1 MKMRRDDLSLFASLT
16 LELRKASTS
25 FKSPRMLVLR
35 KGGKEFT
42 ATESSRSMKDMAL
55 KVSNHDRKVSDVCLM
70 SIFNIHVFCRRCGL
84 SVCMACFNDRL
95 NEVQYEESNTI
106 FDKYKRILYGITVQ
120 PNHHLTVIY
129 LCYFHE
135 DLHPSKI
142 NDSEKILVVRQRRDL
157 FVCIFFD
164 KCLPDVKHFS
174 NNGNLMVWE
183 EPKKEGSIGHFRKHW
198 RNPHH
203 GEFVLY
209 RCFIQDGG

>member
-1 MKMRRDDLSLFASLT
+1 
-16 LELRKASTS
+16 
-25 FKSPRMLVLR
+25 
-35 KGGKEFT
+35 
-42 ATESSRSMKDMAL
+42 MKDMAL

-106 FDKYKRILYGITVQ
+106 FDKYKWILYGITVQ